1 MIKTINE
8 SLTFMFD
15 LNNININPPR
25 RSINEFPGFNQQK
38 FKIYSNNNNNID
50 LDNKLN
56 IISSQLEF
64 NTEFSIKINNKTIL
78 VNNLVLVKKNN
89 ILVIKTNKHDI
100 LYFSINKISLD
111 TVLDEY
117 CMWDV
122 PLFLTKYSKQFFNT
136 TINKVGEINL
146 MFTTNSRSSNNIS
159 KKSFTPIHNMNSDN
173 IKRYHKTK
181 NHFIK
186 FKFFE
191 TLNTSS
197 KHYYEFEPSY
207 CPEGKNIQKNK
218 IDYICRSNSGF
229 TIIKNLKNVIY
240 ANNNKQ
246 IINFNN
252 GFKIKYNSKTLD
264 LTNFNIWFSSNS
276 ESKPI
281 LHIALGN
288 NAMFKNI
295 IGGMYTFN
303 NDFTALNISHIEIK
317 PTEKFYKF
325 FNIPSSDRNSTFGL
339 LDLHFELDTI
349 PTYDDNKFPS
359 EQNIV
364 LQSEMIIN
372 KKKKAIRNTRGSE
385 CPDGYLDDCTN
396 PDWCIPVE
404 WVGDGYCEN
413 KFIIQ
418 NDNLVSA
425 DLSCYSLDI
434 AGNVVDINDSTAISG
449 PDGGDCFSDLPWTPL
464 FFTIKNTDINVG
476 TQNDANGAFHAV
488 ASDSCNVTPWFLKN
502 IPDSVYG
509 PRDLFWNEYSHYL
522 DADPNWLHMTG
533 IYSTCYSR
541 ITDNNGIKMMLDI
554 AKGAGKAGFYALSSN
569 GSCNNSCGNDNGNI
583 TSCIEY
589 NTRIILNDSY
599 GDGWNGNTL
608 TISGN
613 GQLYT
618 YELSSGSQSV
628 ECETIPPG
636 TYSITCDGGSY
647 TYEVSWEIWDVDGL
661 ILSGGAPSN
670 GIIQIISEELFTA
683 PDDPGPDDNCEGNN
697 EGAECQQNC
706 YCYHAD
712 NGPTG
717 CIGTDGSWLGRGC
730 SDLYSTGLNFAAN
743 IPRQTCKAA
752 RGVYQQTS
760 TASSRNTRIN
770 LNIDNDINVSN
781 LRFYWQRW
789 YIYPNVPA
797 YLPPELL
804 YDGVDG
810 SLQNLGY
817 NGCNPKNFK
826 FITQN
831 IFEVNT
837 GNSDTA
843 ISVDNATNGNNVP
856 IGSKCI
862 LDLLWDN
869 ESDIPQ
875 LNSNSLTEISSME
888 FEYYSEHLTYY
899 DEKSIYKPPNYG
911 TSAEF
916 TSAGFGNITGNGVS
930 MSNQGGP
937 ILFSNTVVG
946 CIRVASSAKQINNG
960 QWIYTYNILNHDFDP
975 QISKITIPNSESTSN
990 HKMWVNTYDEL
1001 TQSWTDSTG
1010 YTWIGT
1016 YDQVS
1021 NNTIYKVVDSIGE
1034 EVIYNDPEPTGLL
1047 FSDNITT
1054 LGWGTVSVIQFRSTN
1069 PPVKGD
1075 IYLFNHITIEDI
1087 NTNLQEKYGMG
1098 SLIEN
1103 IEPGKYKLLLSGVV
1117 PQCDNCKTLT
1127 LGWNLISGLDT
1138 GCTISDPLGIII
1150 PDTLFTFSDN
1160 GYEQIYTTLSKF
1172 TGYWIK
1178 TSSPG
1183 DIEFIPV
1190 LV

>member
-38 FKIYSNNNNNID
+38 FKIYSNNNNID

-136 TINKVGEINL
+136 TMNIVGAINL

-159 KKSFTPIHNMNSDN
+159 KKSFTPIHNINPDN

-191 TLNTSS
+191 TLNTSC

-264 LTNFNIWFSSNS
+264 LTNFNIWFSSTS
-276 ESKPI
+276 DSKPI
-281 LHIALGN
+281 IHIATGDNQHLKN
-288 NAMFKNI
+288 KNIVMFKSV
-295 IGGMYTFN
+295 IGGMYAFN
-303 NDFTALNISHIEIK
+303 NDFTALNILHIEIS
-317 PTEKFYKF
+317 PTEKFYNF

-339 LDLHFELDTI
+339 FDLHLELDTI
-349 PTYDDNKFPS
+349 STYDDNKFPP

-364 LQSEMIIN
+364 LPSERVIN
-372 KKKKAIRNTRGSE
+372 KRKKAIRNTRKDRGCDE
-385 CPDGYLDDCTN
+385 GYVLECTN
-396 PDWCIPVE
+396 HDWCIPVE
-404 WVGDGYCEN
+404 WVGDGYCDN
-413 KFIIQ
+413 MFIVEDGVVI
-418 NDNLVSA
+418 SA

-434 AGNVVDINDSTAISG
+434 DGNIVDVDDTTAITG
-449 PDGGDCFSDLPWTPL
+449 PDGGDCFSQLPWTPL
-464 FFTIKNTDINVG
+464 FFTIKNTSAVVG
-476 TQNDANGAFHAV
+476 SNGPSSAPYHAV
-488 ASDSCNVTPWFLKN
+488 ASDSCNVTPWFLKSMPN
-502 IPDSVYG
+502 SIYG
-509 PRDLFWNEYSHYL
+509 PRDLFWDEVNHNL
-522 DADPNWLHMTG
+522 DADTSWIHMTG

-541 ITDNNGIKMMLDI
+541 ITDNNGIKMMVDI
-554 AKGAGKAGFYALSSN
+554 AKGAGKSGFFALSDG
-569 GSCNNSCGNDNGNI
+569 GSCNNSCGNSNSNVDLGPGND
-583 TSCIEY
+583 C
-589 NTRIILNDSY
+589 DS
-599 GDGWNGNTL
+599 N
-608 TISGN
+608 
-613 GQLYT
+613 
-618 YELSSGSQSV
+618 
-628 ECETIPPG
+628 
-636 TYSITCDGGSY
+636 
-647 TYEVSWEIWDVDGL
+647 
-661 ILSGGAPSN
+661 
-670 GIIQIISEELFTA
+670 
-683 PDDPGPDDNCEGNN
+683 EGNN
-697 EGAECQQNC
+697 EDASCEQNC
-706 YCYHAD
+706 YCYHSD

-717 CIGTDGSWLGRGC
+717 CQSTGGTWLGRGC
-730 SDLYSTGLNFAAN
+730 SDLYWTNLNFAAN
-743 IPRQTCKAA
+743 IPRQTCKAS
-752 RGVYQQTS
+752 RGVFQKTHPDS
-760 TASSRNTRIN
+760 VRNARIN
-770 LNIDNDINVSN
+770 LNIADDITISN
-781 LRFYWQRW
+781 LKFFWQRW

-804 YDGVDG
+804 YDGNDG
-810 SLQNLGY
+810 SLQYLGY
-817 NGCNPKNFK
+817 NGCKPKNFK

-831 IFEVNT
+831 IFEANAGNT
-837 GNSDTA
+837 VKEINV
-843 ISVDNATNGNNVP
+843 INATNGTNTS

-946 CIRVASSAKQINNG
+946 CIRVASSAKQIDNG

-975 QISKITIPNSESTSN
+975 QISKIIIPNSESTSN
-990 HKMWVNTYDEL
+990 HKIWVNTYDEL
-1001 TQSWTDSTG
+1001 TQLWEDSTG

-1016 YDQVS
+1016 YDPES
-1021 NNTIYKVVDSIGE
+1021 NNTIYKVVNSSGE
-1034 EVIYNDPEPTGLL
+1034 EVIYNDPEPTSLL

-1054 LGWGTVSVIQFRSTN
+1054 LGWGTVSVIQFYSNN
-1069 PPVKGD
+1069 PPVKGN
-1075 IYLFNHITIEDI
+1075 INLFNHITIEDI

-1103 IEPGKYKLLLSGVV
+1103 IEPGKYKLLISGVV
-1117 PQCDNCKTLT
+1117 PQCDNCKTLTLT

-1183 DIEFIPV
+1183 DIEFIPGV
-1190 LV
+1190 VPQCDNCKTLTLTLGWNLISGLDTGCTISDPLGIIIPDTLFTFSDNGYEFNITRTTLSKFTGYWIKTSSPGDIEFIP